1 MGVGIHTY
9 LRRPESNVSFA
20 STVSSSDQSQTGR
33 PVQQALLSDLLVCD
47 LVLVYLFTY
56 FCF

>member
-1 MGVGIHTY
+1 MHTY
-9 LRRPESNVSFA
+9 LRRSESSVSFA

-47 LVLVYLFTY
+47 LILVYLFTY